1 MRANITMRALS
12 GAAIALIVSI
22 VAAGCASSA
31 APAQAPT
38 AAATRVPAAAPTQVL
53 GATPPPAQ
61 TSSSEPT
68 SSGQR
73 VSGTVQSVS
82 GQTIT
87 LTDGNTL
94 TLTPSATIIRIQ
106 PTAASDLKPQ
116 DYVAITAKR
125 QADGTLLAS
134 MVNIFAESQ
143 RGVGAGQ
150 RPMAGGNLMTNA
162 TIDTVNGN
170 TFTASFPGGNATV
183 KLASNAKIQRF
194 VQGTL
199 ADIKSGVTVSA
210 FEVNG
215 TVRVITLQ

>member
-1 MRANITMRALS
+1 MRANITTRALS

-22 VAAGCASSA
+22 IAAGCASSA

-38 AAATRVPAAAPTQVL
+38 AAPTQAPAAAPTQVL
-53 GATPPPAQ
+53 GATPPPAA
-61 TSSSEPT
+61 TSGGEPT

-87 LTDGNTL
+87 LTDGKTL
-94 TLTPSATIIRIQ
+94 TLTPDTMIIRVQ
-106 PTAASDLKPQ
+106 PTAASDLKPR

-125 QADGTLLAS
+125 QPDGTLLAS
-134 MVNIFAESQ
+134 TVNIFAESQ

-162 TIDTVNGN
+162 TIETVNGN

-183 KLASNAKIQRF
+183 QLAPNAKIQRF
-194 VQGTL
+194 VQGTP
-199 ADIKSGVTVSA
+199 ADIKSGVTLSA
-210 FEVNG
+210 FEANG
-215 TVRVITLQ
+215 AVRAITLQ